1 MATTLEQSFA
11 IDLHVH
17 SRVSPDGVDQPEVL
31 VARARAAGLHG
42 ICITDHDRAG
52 AYRRLVRMGLADP
65 SGEPVDGF
73 LVIPGVEASTVE
85 GHLLIIGTTFDV
97 RPGTRARDVIARA
110 HALGA
115 LAVAP
120 HPLDRARAGMGE
132 RGMENLDLDAI
143 EGFNSKT
150 LDRPSNHAAQA
161 YARARGLPMIAGS
174 DAHSAATIGRAHTII
189 RAESLSVQDV
199 LAAVREGRTD
209 LVEGLHSIAEIAS
222 YLAVGWIT
230 RPWILDMTRRMAAN
244 ARRRLIDPLA
254 VPSEA

>member
-31 VARARAAGLHG
+31 VARARDAGLHG

-65 SGEPVDGF
+65 SGQPIDGF

-85 GHLLIIGTTFDV
+85 GHLLIIGTTFDI
-97 RPGTRARDVIARA
+97 RPGARARDVIARA

-132 RGMENLDLDAI
+132 RGMEGLDLDAI

-161 YARARGLPMIAGS
+161 YARARNLPTIAGS
-174 DAHSAATIGRAHTII
+174 DAHSAATVGRAHTIVH
-189 RAESLSVQDV
+189 AETLCVRSV
-199 LAAVREGRTD
+199 LAAVREGRTE
-209 LVEGLHSIAEIAS
+209 LVEGLHSVTEIVT
-222 YLAVGWIT
+222 YLAAGWIT
-230 RPWILDMTRRMAAN
+230 RPWVLDMTRRMLAN
-244 ARRRLIDPLA
+244 ARRRRVDPFI